1 MGTRRKY
8 KNTNNAPSGHPA
20 DRTNHDTEQA
30 QHAATLLSDNRL
42 SGESWDDAAWS
53 EMTLLSFA
61 DDDTDSQPPRPR
73 SLAREDSPLR
83 PLDAYKLC
91 ADRNRD
97 NLPAPVCSTSRTENC
112 QGDRRSR
119 RVTRDILYGSKRSAH
134 KLRVDNSPH
143 ADETYSVPRAVLL
156 ELPQPPSLIGQA
168 FQSVHHIVKTGVRNS
183 LESLGT
189 LPRKP
194 TLRRFWGAL
203 KETLDELG
211 DGWDGHDGDKEHEE
225 TLDPGVDRMRSVSA
239 SVTPAKQSSR
249 ESITPQTRLLLG
261 SVKSRPS
268 HYNTLRHS
276 PVADSR
282 SSKWKRK
289 SRLRYKS
296 PTPVR
301 RNHESHIDPSYSTED
316 ESNDPHSRLL
326 NKLLAQDPSCF
337 PQDDFYV
344 FIYKQDSR
352 TGSFDPGSENSKPNA
367 NRRESTLPDVAE
379 APPVRSRAPVANAL
393 EFSAG
398 RLGRQSVANL
408 ITGECQHGNVPSQ
421 QTCELSNEAESS
433 SVQSSLA
440 QNRSTP
446 LIPQSDVDSR
456 TGLLMGGSEAMASSG
471 VEMPN
476 DLRRIDRVS
485 TPNNLR
491 EDVGAIFYGHANGN
505 KAVDRQGRSSE
516 KLKFTER
523 IKEALRPQHPDLLK
537 YKPEAAKRSDAE
549 PPTNSNF
556 HMSDDGRVHR
566 VVEHPPTRSSDLER
580 DAGRQLTK
588 EFTSELPTVG
598 RGVDEWLARIEPQD
612 DAPDD
617 LSSTGPVPPEP
628 ASPPLEPSS
637 SIPAVEVTPQH
648 KKAKRRA
655 RLLEPCTVMS
665 VVIPPERDLTD
676 LLQTP
681 FLTFQQM
688 FTKEYSGPS
697 DARPG
702 ETLMLAFGVSYD
714 IEVEGRYYHPL
725 GRASEQSSANLHL
738 RPKSVTSGEDLLSEP
753 NVSCISTAAQHNFT
767 GSISVADD
775 AMSQSAAMGSL
786 SMLSHIDGTA
796 EQKTAEVRRVKY
808 DTAHAEN
815 TSWSELDGVNEMTFC
830 VDPPVNLSH
839 KHCEYQAIH
848 PYNLYSMF
856 QGVASRTPLLT
867 IWQWL
872 SMDPWNHRLQ
882 SFLKDV

>member
-1 MGTRRKY
+1 MGTGRQH
-8 KNTNNAPSGHPA
+8 KNTNNAPPGHPTH
-20 DRTNHDTEQA
+20 RTNQDAEKA

-42 SGESWDDAAWS
+42 SGESSDDAAWS

-61 DDDTDSQPPRPR
+61 DDDTSSQPPSPR

-83 PLDAYKLC
+83 PLDACELC

-97 NLPAPVCSTSRTENC
+97 DLPAPICSTSRTENC
-112 QGDRRSR
+112 QDNRRSR
-119 RVTRDILYGSKRSAH
+119 RVIRDVPYGSKRSAH
-134 KLRVDNSPH
+134 KLRVVNSPPE
-143 ADETYSVPRAVLL
+143 DENYSVPRALL
-156 ELPQPPSLIGQA
+156 SELPQPPSLIGQA
-168 FQSVHHIVKTGVRNS
+168 FQNVHHIVKTGVSNS
-183 LESLGT
+183 LESLGRPPRGNT
-189 LPRKP
+189 LH
-194 TLRRFWGAL
+194 RFWGAL

-211 DGWDGHDGDKEHEE
+211 DAWDGHDGDKKHEE

-239 SVTPAKQSSR
+239 PVTPAKHSSR
-249 ESITPQTRLLLG
+249 EYVTPQTRLLLG

-268 HYNTLRHS
+268 HYDTLRHS
-276 PVADSR
+276 PIADSR
-282 SSKWKRK
+282 SSKRKRK

-296 PTPVR
+296 PTPIR

-316 ESNDPHSRLL
+316 ESNDPHSQLL

-398 RLGRQSVANL
+398 RSGRQSVANL
-408 ITGECQHGNVPSQ
+408 ITGECQHGIVPSQ
-421 QTCELSNEAESS
+421 QTCELCNEAESS
-433 SVQSSLA
+433 SAQSSLA
-440 QNRSTP
+440 LNRSTP
-446 LIPQSDVDSR
+446 LILQSDVDSR
-456 TGLLMGGSEAMASSG
+456 TGLLMSGSEAMASSG

-476 DLRRIDRVS
+476 DLRRIDRAP

-516 KLKFTER
+516 KLKFTKR
-523 IKEALRPQHPDLLK
+523 IKEALRPQYPDILK
-537 YKPEAAKRSDAE
+537 YKPGAAKRSDAE

-566 VVEHPPTRSSDLER
+566 VVEHPPTRSSDLEH

-588 EFTSELPTVG
+588 ESTSELPSVEC
-598 RGVDEWLARIEPQD
+598 GVDEWLDRIEPQD

-617 LSSTGPVPPEP
+617 LSSIGPIPPEP

-665 VVIPPERDLTD
+665 VVVPPERDLTD
-676 LLQTP
+676 LLKTP
-681 FLTFQQM
+681 FLTFQQV
-688 FTKEYSGPS
+688 FKKEYSGPS

-702 ETLMLAFGVSYD
+702 ETLMSAFGVSYD
-714 IEVEGRYYHPL
+714 IGAAGRYYRSR
-725 GRASEQSSANLHL
+725 GRASKQSSANLHL
-738 RPKSVTSGEDLLSEP
+738 MPNSVTSGEDLLSEP
-753 NVSCISTAAQHNFT
+753 DVSCISTAAHHNFT

-796 EQKTAEVRRVKY
+796 EQKTTEIKRAKQ
-808 DTAHAEN
+808 DTAHTEN
-815 TSWSELDGVNEMTFC
+815 TSWSELDNVNEMAFC
-830 VDPPVNLSH
+830 VDLPVNISH

-856 QGVASRTPLLT
+856 QGVASRAPLLT

-872 SMDPWNHRLQ
+872 NMDPWNHRLQ
-882 SFLKDV
+882 SFSKDV